1 MLESLLNEYIMDTE
15 NPILNYKMGLEYE
28 KIGQTAAAVSYLLR
42 AAERSK
48 DKILSYECLLRAGRC
63 FEKQRNRNFTVKS
76 MYRNAIDLCPD
87 RPEAYYLLARNYNS
101 EQNYADSFLICSM
114 AGNNC
119 KEHTYSDIGSDYP
132 GRWGLYYYEAI
143 ASWWYGKNERSRRL
157 FKRLKRFYWNDMD
170 NSHREEV
177 DNYMNTI
184 ESKLGPEQIKTVD
197 YFTFYAPTM
206 KEILR
211 LRLHMLKD
219 YVDEFVI
226 TECNKTH
233 SGEPTE
239 YKLESILRE
248 IGFDHLNIRI
258 IKLEIPDDENLE
270 IAEIDRLNC
279 MSSGNLDNINSLR
292 SRTRER
298 MGIDGILSVL
308 DNYADDTVFILSDAD
323 EIIKPEAIGWI
334 SNIVKQNPQ
343 CIIRIP
349 MPVLEGRADMRV
361 YDRNTNL
368 PLEWTGAVITT
379 KEHLKKATP
388 VQMRSNT
395 MNPFPINFVS
405 ENNNRIEDLGWHFT
419 SMGGREVVKQKLKT
433 FSHYD
438 DVLYITEPE
447 FNSRM
452 SSMRRMDFIDS
463 TTLEEG
469 NFGITGKKDR
479 MLKKYPIE
487 DLPRAIFELPTVEK
501 HFFPEYT
508 KTSKNDSKSKIE
520 KIYPEYD
527 AKYGDWGWISL
538 NKAGCL
544 IDYVDEICR
553 DVESPVC
560 VEIGVYAGKSVLPIA
575 LELKRNAK
583 GIIYAIDPWTNEEA
597 TKGYN
602 GINYEYWNKIDLNQK
617 LGIFE
622 SMIHEFE
629 IKDYI
634 SIIKEPSDTAPEIR
648 NINLLHVDGQHTD
661 QSLRD
666 VRKYASQIT
675 LNGYCVIDDVDWGR
689 VADVP
694 NLLEK
699 MGFIHVHTVDSTVVY
714 KKLVY
719 RTDAEI

>member
-28 KIGQTAAAVSYLLR
+28 KIGQTAAAISYLLR
-42 AAERSK
+42 AAERTK
-48 DKILSYECLLRAGRC
+48 DKLLSYECLLRVGRC
-63 FEKQRNRNFTVKS
+63 FETQKNRNYTVKS
-76 MYRNAIDLCPD
+76 TYRNAIDLCPD

-101 EQNYADSFLICSM
+101 EHNYADSFLICSM
-114 AGNNC
+114 ANNNC
-119 KEHTYSDIGSDYP
+119 KEHIYSDIGSDYP

-157 FKRLKRFYWNDMD
+157 FKRLKRLYWNDMD

-206 KEILR
+206 KEVLR

-239 YKLESILRE
+239 YRLESILRE
-248 IGFDHLNIRI
+248 IGCDHLNIRI
-258 IKLEIPDDENLE
+258 IKLEIPDDENLQ

-279 MSSGNLDNINSLR
+279 MSSGNLDNLNSLR

-298 MGIDGILSVL
+298 MGIDAILSVL
-308 DNYADDTVFILSDAD
+308 DDYADDTVFILSDAD
-323 EIIKPEAIGWI
+323 EIMKPEAIGWI
-334 SNIVKQNPQ
+334 SDIVKQNSQ

-349 MPVLEGRADMRV
+349 MVVLEGRADMRV
-361 YDRNTNL
+361 YDRNTNM
-368 PLEWTGAVITT
+368 PMEWTGAIITT

-388 VQMRSNT
+388 VQMRSNM
-395 MNPFPINFVS
+395 MNPFPISFVS
-405 ENNNRIEDLGWHFT
+405 QDNNRIEDLGWHFS
-419 SMGGREVVKQKLKT
+419 SMGGREIVKQKYKT

-438 DVLYITEPE
+438 DILFNSE

-469 NFGITGKKDR
+469 NVGVTGNKDR
-479 MLKKYPIE
+479 ILKNYPIE

-501 HFFPEYT
+501 YFFPEYA
-508 KTSKNDSKSKIE
+508 KTSKNDTKAKIE
-520 KIYPEYD
+520 KAYPAYD
-527 AKYGDWGWISL
+527 ANYGSWGWTTLS
-538 NKAGCL
+538 KAGCM
-544 IDYVDEICR
+544 IDYVDEICSST
-553 DVESPVC
+553 ENPVC
-560 VEIGVYAGKSVLPIA
+560 VEIGVYAGKSVLPVA

-597 TKGYN
+597 TKGYD
-602 GINYEYWNKIDLNQK
+602 GINYDYWNQVDLNEKYQIYK
-617 LGIFE
+617 N
-622 SMIHEFE
+622 MVDEFK
-629 IKDYI
+629 INDYVVT
-634 SIIKEPSDTAPEIR
+634 IKETSDAVPKIE
-648 NINLLHVDGQHTD
+648 NISMLHIDGQHTE
-661 QSLRD
+661 QAIRD
-666 VRKYASQIT
+666 AKKYASQVV
-675 LNGYCVIDDVDWGR
+675 LNGYCIVDDVDWG
-689 VADVP
+689 VVKNVP
-694 NLLEK
+694 EILEK
-699 MGFIHVHTVDSTVVY
+699 LGFVHVHSVDTAAIY

-719 RTDAEI
+719 RTDVEI